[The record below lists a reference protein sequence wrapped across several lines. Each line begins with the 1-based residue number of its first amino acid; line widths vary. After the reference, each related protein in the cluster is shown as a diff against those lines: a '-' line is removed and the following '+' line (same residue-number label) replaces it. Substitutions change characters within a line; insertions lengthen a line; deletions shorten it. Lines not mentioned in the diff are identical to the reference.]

1 LALDLPP
8 EIVSIDPGMGG
19 ETRNEGD
26 RYSLPQLRMVAQLVL
41 LALVVVG
48 LSLTGLALVEWWVLS

>member
-1 LALDLPP
+1 
-8 EIVSIDPGMGG
+8 MGG